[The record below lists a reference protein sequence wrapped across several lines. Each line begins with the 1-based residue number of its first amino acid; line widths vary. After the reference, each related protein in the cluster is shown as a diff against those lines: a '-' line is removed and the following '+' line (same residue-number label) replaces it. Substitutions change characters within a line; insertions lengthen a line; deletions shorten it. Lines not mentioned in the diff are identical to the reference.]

1 MKTARIL
8 LAAALALLVA
18 ISATAQATKPYVVLK
33 NGRRVEGTAIK
44 SISGIISITLAN
56 GQVQQFKPGE
66 YVEAGGGPK
75 PQSLLQADA
84 ALKGGKFDEAARLY
98 QQAEKEARGLDHGT
112 SASIGY
118 ADALLGKGDAAGAV
132 AAYNKLIGG
141 NAELK
146 KNPAVAWGRRKAML
160 ANKEFGPLGRDLDA
174 VAANGT
180 RADAAK
186 AQNMRGDIAIAQNDV
201 PNAVLEYLRTALLF
215 TDCNDQQILGEA
227 CYKAAEALASMRDAR
242 AKDLYRKAAND
253 YPASTYAAQAKAKM

>member
-8 LAAALALLVA
+8 LSAALALLVA
-18 ISATAQATKPYVVLK
+18 LSATAAPYIVLK

-44 SISGIISITLAN
+44 SISGIISITVN
-56 GQVQQFKPGE
+56 GQTQQVKPGE
-66 YVEAGGGPK
+66 YLEAGGGPK

-84 ALKGGKFDEAARLY
+84 ALKAGKFDEAAKLY
-98 QQAEKEARGLDHGT
+98 QQAEKECRGLDHGT
-112 SASIGY
+112 AASIGY

-132 AAYNKLIGG
+132 KAYNQLVGS

-146 KNPAVAWGRRKAML
+146 KNPAVAWGRRRAML
-160 ANKEFGPLGRDLDA
+160 ANKDFGALSRDLDA
-174 VAANGT
+174 VAANGS

-186 AQNMRGDIAIAQNDV
+186 AQNMRGDIAIAQNNVQD
-201 PNAVLEYLRTALLF
+201 AVLEYLRTALLF

-242 AKDLYRKAAND
+242 SKDLYRKVAND
-253 YPASTYAAQAKAKM
+253 YPNSSYAAAAKGKI

>member
-44 SISGIISITLAN
+44 SISGIISITVN
-56 GQVQQFKPGE
+56 GQVQQLKPGE
-66 YVEAGGGPK
+66 YLEAGGGPK
-75 PQSLLQADA
+75 PASLQQAESA
-84 ALKGGKFDEAARLY
+84 MKAKNYDEAAKLF

-112 SASIGY
+112 TASIGY

-146 KNPAVAWGRRKAML
+146 KNPAVAWGRRRAML
-160 ANKEFGPLGRDLDA
+160 ANKDFGALARDLDA

-186 AQNMRGDIAIAQNDV
+186 AQNMRGDIAVAQNNAQD
-201 PNAVLEYLRTALLF
+201 AVLEYLRTVLLF

-227 CYKAAEALASMRDAR
+227 CFKAAEALASMRDAR
-242 AKDLYRKAAND
+242 SKDLYRKAAND
-253 YPASTYAAQAKAKM
+253 YPNSTYAAQAKTKM